1 MSYTYPYQMVSVATD
16 LIVICDRDVF
26 TPAEDKILLI
36 KRGGEPYKDSYALP
50 GGFVEVNELPLD
62 AAKRELMEETNIDV
76 DKENLVFVK
85 MADKVDRDPRQR
97 TYSYVYD
104 VFITEEQAAQAK
116 AGDDAAALEW
126 FDVKDIIEHKIP
138 LAFDHQEI
146 LDEYFEPWGYTS
158 YC

>member
-16 LIVICDRDVF
+16 LIVINGKDVF
-26 TPAEDKILLI
+26 APSEDSILLI
-36 KRGGEPYKDSYALP
+36 KRGGEPYKGSYALP
-50 GGFVEVNELPLD
+50 GGFVEVDELPLD
-62 AAKRELMEETNIDV
+62 AAKRELMEETNIEV
-76 DKENLVFVK
+76 NKEDIVFFK

-104 VFITEEQAAQAK
+104 IYVSEEQAKQAV

-126 FDVKDIIEHKIP
+126 VSVKDVIAHKIP

-146 LDEYFEPWGYTS
+146 LDEYFTESGYIN
-158 YC
+158 YN

>member
-1 MSYTYPYQMVSVATD
+1 MVSVATD
-16 LIVICDRDVF
+16 LIVIHGQEVF
-26 TPAEDKILLI
+26 APSEDKILLI
-36 KRGGEPYKDSYALP
+36 KRGGEPYKNSYALP
-50 GGFVEVNELPLD
+50 GGFVEVDELALD

-76 DKENLVFVK
+76 SKDDIIFFK

-104 VFITEEQAAQAK
+104 IFVTDEQAAQAV

-126 FDVKDIIEHKIP
+126 FNVKDIIAHKIP

-146 LDEYFEPWGYTS
+146 LDEYFTESGYIN
-158 YC
+158 Y